1 MSFSLYFQ
9 PDDELTEG
17 CQHVSIFFT
26 VFFYSVSDIR
36 KKRKVSVSYNAHP
49 QQPRYCRELIPKAWY
64 IGTEFPGQNL
74 FKLVCSKPLALL
86 NPAV

>member
-26 VFFYSVSDIR
+26 VFFQFLILEKKERYLCLKMHTLSSQDIVESSFQR
-36 KKRKVSVSYNAHP
+36 LCA
-49 QQPRYCRELIPKAWY
+49 
-64 IGTEFPGQNL
+64 
-74 FKLVCSKPLALL
+74 
-86 NPAV
+86 